1 MTTFSDQVYQMGG
14 VPVGGMFTNGKG
26 YFVKPSTGSNGNSGK
41 RPDKAFSTLAAGLA
55 AATAN
60 SNDVVYMIAEGN
72 ASAATTDYQSSA
84 LSWNKDGVHLVG
96 INSGNAIAM
105 RSRIAQLSTA
115 TNVDNLF
122 TVSANNC
129 MVSNIHVFHGVD
141 DATSKGA
148 VLVSGDRNHF
158 VNCHFAGIG
167 HDTMDTADNY
177 SLSVTGDENL
187 FEKCV
192 IGLDTIARGT
202 AATYEIN
209 ISGGATRNIFRD
221 CMVISYT
228 EAATFGFLN
237 IPADGIDRFVIFE
250 NCTFVNFGTAMT
262 EAFHIAAGTSP
273 TGNVILKNCTVV
285 GATDWEANTESGR
298 TYIDGAAP
306 TNNTSG
312 LAVLVE
318 AT

>member
-1 MTTFSDQVYQMGG
+1 MTTVADGYFQYGG
-14 VPVGGMFTNGKG
+14 VPVSGMFTNGRAV
-26 YFVKPSTGSNGNSGK
+26 FVKPYTGGDGNDGK
-41 RPDKAFSTLAAGLA
+41 TIKKSVKTLSKALAL
-55 AATAN
+55 ATADK
-60 SNDVVYMIAEGN
+60 NDVVYMIAESN
-72 ASAATTDYQSSA
+72 TATSTTDYQSAA
-84 LSWNKDGVHLVG
+84 LDWNKDAVHLIG
-96 INSGNAIAM
+96 INGGQAINQ

-122 TVSANNC
+122 TVSANDC
-129 MVSNIHVFHGVD
+129 LIKDISVFHGVN

-158 VNCHFAGIG
+158 VNCNFAGIG
-167 HDTMDTADNY
+167 HDAQDTADNY
-177 SLSVTGDENL
+177 SLSITGDENL
-187 FEKCV
+187 FENCV

-202 AATYEIN
+202 AATYEVN
-209 ISGGATRNIFRD
+209 ISGGAARNIFRN
-221 CMVISYT
+221 CTFISYT
-228 EAATFGFLN
+228 EAGTFGFLN

-250 NCTFVNFGTAMT
+250 NCVFHNFGTAMT

-273 TGNVILKNCTVV
+273 TGNIILKNCT
-285 GATDWEANTESGR
+285 GIGFTDWESNVESGR